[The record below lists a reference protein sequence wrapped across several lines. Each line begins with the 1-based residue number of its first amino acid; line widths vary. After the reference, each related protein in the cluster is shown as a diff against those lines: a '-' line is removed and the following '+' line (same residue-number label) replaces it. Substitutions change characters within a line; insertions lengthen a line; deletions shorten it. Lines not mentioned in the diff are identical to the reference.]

1 MLPIRRATPRRPG
14 SAAVTAI
21 VAAAVVT
28 AAAVLAMAITGC
40 GSAGR
45 SLAHRELVVI
55 FVEPHTAG
63 DVDRV
68 RAACD
73 GVAGAK
79 ALPAG
84 KDSAVNRRY
93 PLRFDVTGLDLQHRS
108 KLVGCLSA
116 DHSVRGYSDSES
128 TGG

>member
-1 MLPIRRATPRRPG
+1 VIRQRVAT
-14 SAAVTAI
+14 AAVAL
-21 VAAAVVT
+21 AVVLT
-28 AAAVLAMAITGC
+28 ATAVTGC
-40 GSAGR
+40 GSVGR

-55 FVEPHTAG
+55 FVEPHTAA

-68 RAACD
+68 RAACE
-73 GVAGAK
+73 GVGGAK

-84 KDSAVNRRY
+84 KNSAVNRRY

-128 TGG
+128 TSGS